1 MTERLVRLRFMIAVA
16 FGLLVV
22 RLVHLQ
28 LIHGPAYRRLAEQ
41 NRVRLVHEP
50 APRGLIV
57 DRHGQVLAASQ
68 TMFRAAV
75 VPQET
80 DDLSSVLA
88 GVSPITHRPVE
99 ALRAQYLKARSFA
112 FVPATIV
119 SYVPK
124 ETALRLE
131 EARWQLPGLLVRS
144 EAVRFYPHGS
154 LAAHVLGYL
163 SQPTAEELPRL
174 KQYGV
179 RPTQLIGRMGVERLA
194 DDALRGRSGGLMV
207 EVNSR
212 GKQVR
217 ELGRREPEAG
227 ARVEL
232 TLDLGLQSLI
242 EEALG
247 DQAGACVVLDPK
259 TGAVLAMVSHPTFAP
274 EAFVIPSGDTIR
286 RLLNDPLAPLMN
298 RAAVGTYQPGSIA
311 KLVTAAAALEQK
323 VITPQTSIVCH
334 GSLTIGDR
342 TFHCWN
348 RDGHGPLT
356 LPEALMQSCNVYFM
370 TVGRRLG
377 AARLLAAMEK
387 VGFARRT
394 GWPLEEQPGHLPSR
408 RLTEGEVAMLAIG
421 QSELLITPTQAAV
434 MAGAFANGG
443 SLVTPWLVRSVDGR
457 PGPRPE
463 PRRIGWSAATIDAV
477 REGMEMVVQH
487 PAGTGHRA
495 FTATVSIAGKTG
507 TAQTHVPER
516 PHGWFVGYCPAE
528 APRAAMAIVA
538 EHGGSGGDLPA
549 EIARTI
555 CEYLS
560 ASESL

>member
-41 NRVRLVHEP
+41 NRVRLVYEP

-57 DRHGQVLAASQ
+57 DRHGQVLAASE

-80 DDLSSVLA
+80 DDLASVLA

-99 ALRAQYLKARSFA
+99 ALRAQYLKERSLA
-112 FVPATIV
+112 FVPATLV

-131 EARWQLPGLLVRS
+131 EARWKLPGLLVRS
-144 EAVRFYPHGS
+144 EAIRSYPHGS

-163 SQPTAEELPRL
+163 SQPTEEELPRL

-217 ELGRREPEAG
+217 ELGRRAPEAG
-227 ARVEL
+227 SRVEL

-242 EEALG
+242 EETLG

-274 EAFVIPSGDTIR
+274 EAFVIPSSDTVR
-286 RLLNDPLAPLMN
+286 HLLSDPLAPLMN
-298 RAAVGTYQPGSIA
+298 QIGRA
-311 KLVTAAAALEQK
+311 
-323 VITPQTSIVCH
+323 
-334 GSLTIGDR
+334 
-342 TFHCWN
+342 
-348 RDGHGPLT
+348 
-356 LPEALMQSCNVYFM
+356 
-370 TVGRRLG
+370 
-377 AARLLAAMEK
+377 
-387 VGFARRT
+387 
-394 GWPLEEQPGHLPSR
+394 
-408 RLTEGEVAMLAIG
+408 
-421 QSELLITPTQAAV
+421 
-434 MAGAFANGG
+434 
-443 SLVTPWLVRSVDGR
+443 
-457 PGPRPE
+457 
-463 PRRIGWSAATIDAV
+463 
-477 REGMEMVVQH
+477 
-487 PAGTGHRA
+487 
-495 FTATVSIAGKTG
+495 
-507 TAQTHVPER
+507 HV
-516 PHGWFVGYCPAE
+516 
-528 APRAAMAIVA
+528 
-538 EHGGSGGDLPA
+538 
-549 EIARTI
+549 
-555 CEYLS
+555 
-560 ASESL
+560 